1 MAMVPAVVSGVL
13 GYLPKILSGSS
24 RSHKAALIRENTS
37 RPHHM
42 IKKPLG
48 GGHYL
53 PEHSG

>member
-1 MAMVPAVVSGVL
+1 MVPAVVSGVL
-13 GYLPKILSGSS
+13 GYLPEILSGSS